1 MHQSN
6 FEDHIRK
13 LIANNEIEEAIEQMA
28 KEGYEVT
35 SLNQQWQHLQEHILL
50 NSRPNE
56 YLDRKQNQI
65 IWTLLN
71 MLNPE
76 GSNDLE
82 GNDLD
87 LLDSEASYEM
97 AGEEL
102 KPNVNQ
108 EEISDSSE
116 EKEELTL
123 YEKWLKQLKNN
134 PIIAVL
140 LLLFLV
146 VAGAGQI
153 AKSFN
158 LNLLGPSTHTI
169 LIEGAVTDSLSQ
181 PIAQVR
187 VKIMRGEKVLGSPIT
202 NPDGSF
208 RYSIELEKAS
218 RLNLEFSKGAQT
230 FMNRTVAVDVQLD
243 TFVLPAPF
251 ILIMPAQER
260 QEQVDPP
267 SAQPPAVPT
276 TNKTFA
282 IFFDGEIWND
292 SEFGRKLS
300 QEVGFQ
306 QVNEENVAY
315 RIDIVFPRGAIFEV
329 TNGVKYNDELQPELS
344 VNGKIAVGN
353 TSFKL
358 QKKYVDA
365 QPRTAVTSDLKKQL
379 NQYLSH
385 ASMIQVLKA
394 QF

>member
-1 MHQSN
+1 V
-6 FEDHIRK
+6 
-13 LIANNEIEEAIEQMA
+13 
-28 KEGYEVT
+28 YEVT
-35 SLNQQWQHLQEHILL
+35 LLNQQWQHLQEHILL

-87 LLDSEASYEM
+87 LLDSEASHEM
-97 AGEEL
+97 AEEEL

-300 QEVGFQ
+300 QEVGFP

-344 VNGKIAVGN
+344 VNGEIAIRKA
-353 TSFKL
+353 SFKL

>member
-87 LLDSEASYEM
+87 LLDSEASHEM

-134 PIIAVL
+134 PIIA
-140 LLLFLV
+140 
-146 VAGAGQI
+146 I
-153 AKSFN
+153 C
-158 LNLLGPSTHTI
+158 
-169 LIEGAVTDSLSQ
+169 
-181 PIAQVR
+181 
-187 VKIMRGEKVLGSPIT
+187 
-202 NPDGSF
+202 
-208 RYSIELEKAS
+208 
-218 RLNLEFSKGAQT
+218 
-230 FMNRTVAVDVQLD
+230 
-243 TFVLPAPF
+243 PAP
-251 ILIMPAQER
+251 A
-260 QEQVDPP
+260 
-267 SAQPPAVPT
+267 T
-276 TNKTFA
+276 TRNRSNKT
-282 IFFDGEIWND
+282 
-292 SEFGRKLS
+292 
-300 QEVGFQ
+300 
-306 QVNEENVAY
+306 
-315 RIDIVFPRGAIFEV
+315 
-329 TNGVKYNDELQPELS
+329 
-344 VNGKIAVGN
+344 
-353 TSFKL
+353 
-358 QKKYVDA
+358 
-365 QPRTAVTSDLKKQL
+365 
-379 NQYLSH
+379 
-385 ASMIQVLKA
+385 
-394 QF
+394 

>member
-87 LLDSEASYEM
+87 LLDSEASHEM
-97 AGEEL
+97 AEEEL

-134 PIIAVL
+134 P
-140 LLLFLV
+140 
-146 VAGAGQI
+146 
-153 AKSFN
+153 
-158 LNLLGPSTHTI
+158 
-169 LIEGAVTDSLSQ
+169 
-181 PIAQVR
+181 
-187 VKIMRGEKVLGSPIT
+187 
-202 NPDGSF
+202 
-208 RYSIELEKAS
+208 
-218 RLNLEFSKGAQT
+218 
-230 FMNRTVAVDVQLD
+230 
-243 TFVLPAPF
+243 
-251 ILIMPAQER
+251 
-260 QEQVDPP
+260 
-267 SAQPPAVPT
+267 
-276 TNKTFA
+276 
-282 IFFDGEIWND
+282 
-292 SEFGRKLS
+292 
-300 QEVGFQ
+300 
-306 QVNEENVAY
+306 
-315 RIDIVFPRGAIFEV
+315 
-329 TNGVKYNDELQPELS
+329 
-344 VNGKIAVGN
+344 
-353 TSFKL
+353 
-358 QKKYVDA
+358 
-365 QPRTAVTSDLKKQL
+365 
-379 NQYLSH
+379 
-385 ASMIQVLKA
+385 
-394 QF
+394 